1 MTKVLDKLKGGDRR
15 SIGRADEVV
24 SDIQKNQSLFK
35 EVFNGLYIDDHVV
48 RMRSADVVE
57 KISRKNPG
65 LLAGFEKTII
75 KELSQIEQQEV
86 CWHIALLLPRL
97 SYTKAQEKEILEIL
111 KRYLS
116 HKSKIVNV
124 NAMEALAMLATKNNT
139 ILRDVKQII
148 KLKVASGSPA
158 IQARGKKLLKRLST
172 NWQPHSQLAHRAVAL
187 LAGDAAWNRRS
198 NLKEEVDAIL

>member
-75 KELSQIEQQEV
+75 KELSQI
-86 CWHIALLLPRL
+86 
-97 SYTKAQEKEILEIL
+97 
-111 KRYLS
+111 
-116 HKSKIVNV
+116 
-124 NAMEALAMLATKNNT
+124 
-139 ILRDVKQII
+139 
-148 KLKVASGSPA
+148 
-158 IQARGKKLLKRLST
+158 
-172 NWQPHSQLAHRAVAL
+172 
-187 LAGDAAWNRRS
+187 
-198 NLKEEVDAIL
+198 

>member
-15 SIGRADEVV
+15 SIGRVDEVV
-24 SDIQKNQSLFK
+24 SDIQKNRSLFK
-35 EVFNGLYIDDHVV
+35 EVFEGLYSDDQVV

-57 KISRKNPG
+57 KISRQNPG

-86 CWHIALLLPRL
+86 CWHVSLLLPRL
-97 SYTKAQEKEILEIL
+97 SYTKAQEKEIFKIL
-111 KRYLS
+111 KGYLS

-124 NAMEALAMLATKNNT
+124 NAMEALAILATKNNA
-139 ILRDVKQII
+139 ILQDVKQII

-158 IQARGKKLLKRLST
+158 IQARGGKLLKRLS
-172 NWQPHSQLAHRAVAL
+172 
-187 LAGDAAWNRRS
+187 S
-198 NLKEEVDAIL
+198 N

>member
-24 SDIQKNQSLFK
+24 SDIQKNRSLFK
-35 EVFNGLYIDDHVV
+35 EVFKGLYSDDQVV

-57 KISRKNPG
+57 KISRQNPG

-86 CWHIALLLPRL
+86 CWHVSLLLPRL
-97 SYTKAQEKEILEIL
+97 SYTKAQEKEIFKIL
-111 KRYLS
+111 KGYLS

-124 NAMEALAMLATKNNT
+124 NAMEALAILATKNNA
-139 ILRDVKQII
+139 ILQDVKQII
-148 KLKVASGSPA
+148 KLKVASGSSA
-158 IQARGKKLLKRLST
+158 IQARGGKLLKRLS
-172 NWQPHSQLAHRAVAL
+172 
-187 LAGDAAWNRRS
+187 S
-198 NLKEEVDAIL
+198 N

>member
-24 SDIQKNQSLFK
+24 SDIQKNRSLFK
-35 EVFNGLYIDDHVV
+35 EVFKGLYSDDQVV

-57 KISRKNPG
+57 KISRQNPG

-86 CWHIALLLPRL
+86 CWHVSLLLPRL
-97 SYTKAQEKEILEIL
+97 SYTKAQEKEIFEIL
-111 KRYLS
+111 KGYLS

-124 NAMEALAMLATKNNT
+124 NAMEALAILATKNNA
-139 ILRDVKQII
+139 ILQDVKQII

-158 IQARGKKLLKRLST
+158 IQARGGKLLKRLS
-172 NWQPHSQLAHRAVAL
+172 
-187 LAGDAAWNRRS
+187 S
-198 NLKEEVDAIL
+198 N

>member
-24 SDIQKNQSLFK
+24 SEIQKNQSLFK
-35 EVFNGLYIDDHVV
+35 EVFKGLYIDDQVV

-57 KISRKNPG
+57 KISRQNPG

-86 CWHIALLLPRL
+86 CWHIALILPRL

-111 KRYLS
+111 KGYLS

-158 IQARGKKLLKRLST
+158 IQARGKKLLKRLS
-172 NWQPHSQLAHRAVAL
+172 SY
-187 LAGDAAWNRRS
+187 
-198 NLKEEVDAIL
+198 

>member
-24 SDIQKNQSLFK
+24 SDIQKNRSLFK
-35 EVFNGLYIDDHVV
+35 EVFKGLYSDDQVV

-57 KISRKNPG
+57 KISRQNPG

-86 CWHIALLLPRL
+86 CWHVSLLLPRL
-97 SYTKAQEKEILEIL
+97 SYTKAQEKEIFKIL
-111 KRYLS
+111 KGYLS

-124 NAMEALAMLATKNNT
+124 NAMEALAILATKNNS
-139 ILRDVKQII
+139 LLQDVKQII
-148 KLKVASGSPA
+148 KLKIASGGPA
-158 IQARGKKLLKRLST
+158 IQARGGKLLKRLS
-172 NWQPHSQLAHRAVAL
+172 
-187 LAGDAAWNRRS
+187 S
-198 NLKEEVDAIL
+198 N

>member
-24 SDIQKNQSLFK
+24 SDIQKNRSLFK
-35 EVFNGLYIDDHVV
+35 EVFEGLYSDDQVV

-57 KISRKNPG
+57 KISRQNPG

-75 KELSQIEQQEV
+75 KEPSQIEQQEV
-86 CWHIALLLPRL
+86 CWHVSLLLPRL
-97 SYTKAQEKEILEIL
+97 SYTKAQEKEIFEIL
-111 KRYLS
+111 KGYLS

-148 KLKVASGSPA
+148 KLKVSSGSPA
-158 IQARGKKLLKRLST
+158 IQARGGKLLKRLS
-172 NWQPHSQLAHRAVAL
+172 
-187 LAGDAAWNRRS
+187 S
-198 NLKEEVDAIL
+198 N

>member
-97 SYTKAQEKEILEIL
+97 SYTQAQEKEILEIL

-158 IQARGKKLLKRLST
+158 IQARGKKLLKRLS
-172 NWQPHSQLAHRAVAL
+172 
-187 LAGDAAWNRRS
+187 S
-198 NLKEEVDAIL
+198 N

>member
-35 EVFNGLYIDDHVV
+35 EVFKGLYSDDHVV

-57 KISRKNPG
+57 KITRKNPG
-65 LLAGFEKTII
+65 LLTGFEKTII

-86 CWHIALLLPRL
+86 CWHIALILPRL
-97 SYTKAQEKEILEIL
+97 SYSKGQEKEILAIL

-139 ILRDVKQII
+139 ILRDVKRII

-158 IQARGKKLLKRLST
+158 IQARGEKLLKRLS
-172 NWQPHSQLAHRAVAL
+172 
-187 LAGDAAWNRRS
+187 S
-198 NLKEEVDAIL
+198 N